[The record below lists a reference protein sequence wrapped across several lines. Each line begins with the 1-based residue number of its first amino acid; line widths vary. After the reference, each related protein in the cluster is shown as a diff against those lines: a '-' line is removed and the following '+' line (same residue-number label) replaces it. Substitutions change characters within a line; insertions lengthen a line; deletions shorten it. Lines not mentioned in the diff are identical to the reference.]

1 VRGSRVEKSRQYLQA
16 GSFIFLT
23 VGSLLRSIHLHVWA
37 PSQGG
42 GLPWRW
48 TLRYSVSVKEGKNL
62 HPKVDDWY

>member
-1 VRGSRVEKSRQYLQA
+1 MPMGQKFYIPIFGSMLQ
-16 GSFIFLT
+16 
-23 VGSLLRSIHLHVWA
+23 SIHLHGWA

-62 HPKVDDWY
+62 LLEMNDW